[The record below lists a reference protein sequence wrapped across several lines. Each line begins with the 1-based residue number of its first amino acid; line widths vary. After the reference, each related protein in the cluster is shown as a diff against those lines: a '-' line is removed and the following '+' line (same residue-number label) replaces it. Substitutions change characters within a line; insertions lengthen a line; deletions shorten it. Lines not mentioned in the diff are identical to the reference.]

1 MKEILFIGQIIN
13 PSCKDIILELRKHF
27 HVQIFNGNTGAFNNL
42 VDIFMPDLVF
52 VNFAGLPSHNKELLV
67 HIKNNFPQL
76 RVLTAGTQ
84 YEQLSYLELY
94 NNQQFENIVMP
105 TNNAIIVA
113 KCKLALGEEVDMEEE
128 TLSTPDD
135 ISMGDGSKKFILAID
150 DNAMF
155 LRNLKSI
162 LDTKY
167 DVALAVSGAQALK
180 LLEKKKPDLILLDYE
195 MPQVNGKQ
203 IMEGLRS
210 ISVFSEVPIVM
221 LTSVT
226 NNEKIIEIMKLKPSG
241 YILKPPNKYVLFSK
255 IEELIGQ

>member
-1 MKEILFIGQIIN
+1 MKEIMFIGQLVN
-13 PSCKDIILELRKHF
+13 PSCKEIILELRKHF
-27 HVQIFNGNTGAFNNL
+27 QVQIFNGNTSAFNNI
-42 VDIFMPDLVF
+42 VDISMPDLVF
-52 VNFAGLPSHNKELLV
+52 VNLAGLPSHNKELLS
-67 HIKNNFPQL
+67 HIKVAYPQL
-76 RVLTAGTQ
+76 HVLTAGTQ

-94 NNQQFENIVMP
+94 NSHQFENITMP
-105 TNNAIIVA
+105 TSAAVIVA
-113 KCKLALGEEVDMEEE
+113 KCKLALGEEAEIEEVIAMPE
-128 TLSTPDD
+128 EL
-135 ISMGDGSKKFILAID
+135 SMGDGTKKFILAID
-150 DNAMF
+150 DNALF

-180 LLEKKKPDLILLDYE
+180 LLEKKRPDLILLDYE

-203 IMEGLRS
+203 IMEGLKS
-210 ISVFSEVPIVM
+210 ISSFSDVPIVM

-226 NNEKIIEIMKLKPSG
+226 NNEKIVEIMKLRPSG